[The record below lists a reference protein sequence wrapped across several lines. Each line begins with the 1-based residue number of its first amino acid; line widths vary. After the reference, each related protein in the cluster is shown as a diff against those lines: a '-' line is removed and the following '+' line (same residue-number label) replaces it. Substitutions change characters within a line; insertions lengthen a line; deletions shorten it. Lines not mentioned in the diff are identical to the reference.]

1 MCGILI
7 SSYNQICVHRM
18 LPSVI
23 MMAACLFNPFLHYRK
38 LRNILEVKLYV
49 GNMTYDTTEEQLRT
63 MFSEAGSVVTVDVIK
78 DRDTGTAK
86 GFAFITMGSQAD
98 AAKAI
103 SLFNGKEVSGRPLT
117 VNTAKPREE
126 RTGGGG
132 RYNSGGPSHRGGG
145 GGGRSSGS
153 NNRY

>member
-1 MCGILI
+1 
-7 SSYNQICVHRM
+7 
-18 LPSVI
+18 
-23 MMAACLFNPFLHYRK
+23 
-38 LRNILEVKLYV
+38 
-49 GNMTYDTTEEQLRT
+49 MTYDTTEEQLRT
-63 MFSEAGSVVTVDVIK
+63 MFTEAGSVVAVDVIK

-103 SLFNGKEVSGRPLT
+103 SLFNGKEVGGRPLT

-126 RTGGGG
+126 R
-132 RYNSGGPSHRGGG
+132 S
-145 GGGRSSGS
+145 GGGRSYNGPSNRGRSGS

>member
-1 MCGILI
+1 VKAED
-7 SSYNQICVHRM
+7 N
-18 LPSVI
+18 
-23 MMAACLFNPFLHYRK
+23 
-38 LRNILEVKLYV
+38 LEVKLYV

-63 MFSEAGSVVTVDVIK
+63 MFTEAGAVVSVDVIK
-78 DRDTGTAK
+78 DRDTGQAK

-103 SLFNGKEVSGRPLT
+103 TMFNGKDVSGRPLT

-126 RTGGGG
+126 R
-132 RYNSGGPSHRGGG
+132 SG
-145 GGGRSSGS
+145 GGGRSFNGPNNRNRSGGS

>member
-1 MCGILI
+1 M
-7 SSYNQICVHRM
+7 
-18 LPSVI
+18 
-23 MMAACLFNPFLHYRK
+23 
-38 LRNILEVKLYV
+38 EVKLYV

-63 MFSEAGSVVTVDVIK
+63 LFTEAGTVIAVDVIK

-103 SLFNGKEVSGRPLT
+103 SMFNGKDLGGRPLT

-126 RTGGGG
+126 R
-132 RYNSGGPSHRGGG
+132 S
-145 GGGRSSGS
+145 GGGRSYNGAPQRGRNSGS

>member
-1 MCGILI
+1 
-7 SSYNQICVHRM
+7 
-18 LPSVI
+18 
-23 MMAACLFNPFLHYRK
+23 
-38 LRNILEVKLYV
+38 LEVKLYV

-63 MFSEAGSVVTVDVIK
+63 MFAEAGTVVEVAVIK

-103 SLFNGKEVSGRPLT
+103 TLFNGKEVSGRPLT
-117 VNTAKPREE
+117 VNAAKPRED
-126 RTGGGG
+126 RPSGG
-132 RYNSGGPSHRGGG
+132 RSYNGPNNRNRGGG
-145 GGGRSSGS
+145 

>member
-1 MCGILI
+1 
-7 SSYNQICVHRM
+7 
-18 LPSVI
+18 
-23 MMAACLFNPFLHYRK
+23 
-38 LRNILEVKLYV
+38 LEVKLYV

-63 MFSEAGSVVTVDVIK
+63 MFAEAGSVITVDVIK

-117 VNTAKPREE
+117 VNAAKPREE
-126 RTGGGG
+126 RSGGGGG
-132 RYNSGGPSHRGGG
+132 RYNSGPSNR
-145 GGGRSSGS
+145 GRSSS